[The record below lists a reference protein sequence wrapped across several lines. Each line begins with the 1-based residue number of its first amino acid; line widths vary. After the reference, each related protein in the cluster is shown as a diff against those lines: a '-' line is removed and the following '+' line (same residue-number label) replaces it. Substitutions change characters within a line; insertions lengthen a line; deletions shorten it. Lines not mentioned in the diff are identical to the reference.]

1 MGAQQGSRE
10 IKSLYPLPVQ
20 PVEQAELSEK
30 SNKGVMMKTK
40 NFYTHLKRK
49 SARFTLIE
57 LLVMAAC

>member
-10 IKSLYPLPVQ
+10 IRNVHFLPVQ
-20 PVEQAELSEK
+20 PVELAEPSEK
-30 SNKGVMMKTK
+30 SNKGIMMKTK